1 MATKK
6 PSPAAWRERLA
17 RAGTYR
23 EAFSFDP
30 ARIKHPSAG
39 WVAMFKDE
47 FGMTDADF
55 RVPVSQG
62 DDPVVLAS
70 RPALDAVHRDAIA
83 QIVGEEN
90 VEDSDYARVRYG
102 HGKTVDEN
110 LALRVG
116 SRPFRTSSC
125 IRGTRAMSRRSWPT
139 ALNTRSRSCRTAPG
153 RAPCWALVPSVAVS
167 CW

>member
-70 RPALDAVHRDAIA
+70 RPALDAVHRDGHEPA
-83 QIVGEEN
+83 
-90 VEDSDYARVRYG
+90 ARV
-102 HGKTVDEN
+102 VE
-110 LALRVG
+110 A
-116 SRPFRTSSC
+116 
-125 IRGTRAMSRRSWPT
+125 RGDPRD
-139 ALNTRSRSCRTAPG
+139 
-153 RAPCWALVPSVAVS
+153 LVHPQ
-167 CW
+167 

>member
-55 RVPVSQG
+55 RVAGVTGRRRLWSLDVPAR
-62 DDPVVLAS
+62 PRS
-70 RPALDAVHRDAIA
+70 RSIATAIA

-110 LALRVG
+110 LALRAGRVEVRSG
-116 SRPFRTSSC
+116 PRRASAGQGRC
-125 IRGTRAMSRRSWPT
+125 RGDRGLLR
-139 ALNTRSRSCRTAPG
+139 
-153 RAPCWALVPSVAVS
+153 
-167 CW
+167 